1 MLQMAG
7 ALNLESPSTDR
18 LLSEPHLDHVS
29 QERALAAS
37 EPMEPW
43 LIGHN
48 IMSSQGAEEMV
59 NRPLWAQAPS
69 THPLFSP
76 VHRLL

>member
-1 MLQMAG
+1 MLQMEG

-29 QERALAAS
+29 QERLTAS
-37 EPMEPW
+37 W

-48 IMSSQGAEEMV
+48 STSSQGAEEMV

-69 THPLFSP
+69 TQPLFSP
-76 VHRLL
+76 VLHLL